1 MGKNENH
8 YHSGA
13 AMPMTNAARSVGKVL
28 LITTLSLV
36 GSVRPGLADRPRV
49 VASHSVLCDLV
60 EQIATDTIDL
70 TCLMQFDDD
79 PHVYQARPS
88 DRRAIDEADLV
99 FYGGYNFEPSII
111 DMIVATPNSAPK
123 VAVGAMAVPS
133 PLMGEHHHHGH
144 DHSHGPPPGEDVGD
158 LTLVHDHDHSHD
170 HDDDGLVPDPHVWH
184 DARHGISM
192 VLVIRRY
199 LIDLVPDQR
208 RGLNYHRNAQA
219 IVDQL
224 EVIDQWINAQ
234 VATIPP
240 EHRTLV
246 TTHDALA
253 YYGDAYGLTIES
265 ALGSISTEASPSAAR
280 VAEMVDLVKE
290 TGVPTVFAEATSNPR
305 LMEILAREA
314 NVTLA
319 EQSLYADTLG
329 EPGTAAATYQGMLVT
344 NTCTIVEGL
353 GGQCDLSQVQAQ
365 GWAEEG

>member
-1 MGKNENH
+1 M
-8 YHSGA
+8 A
-13 AMPMTNAARSVGKVL
+13 NAARSVGTVL

-36 GSVRPGLADRPRV
+36 GNAWPGLADRPRV

-60 EQIATDTIDL
+60 AQIATDTLDL
-70 TCLMQFDDD
+70 ICLMQPGDD
-79 PHVYQARPS
+79 PHIYQARPS
-88 DRRAIDEADLV
+88 DRRAIDDADLV
-99 FYGGYNFEPSII
+99 FYGGYNFEPSIV

-123 VAVGAMAVPS
+123 VAVGAMAVPD

-144 DHSHGPPPGEDVGD
+144 DHGHDHSHGSPPGEDVGGP
-158 LTLVHDHDHSHD
+158 TLLAHDHDHSHD
-170 HDDDGLVPDPHVWH
+170 HGDGGLVPDPHVWH

-208 RGLNYHRNAQA
+208 HGLHYHRNAQA

-224 EVIDQWINAQ
+224 EVIDQWIKDQ
-234 VATIPP
+234 IATIPT

-280 VAEMVDLVKE
+280 IAEMVDLVKAL
-290 TGVPTVFAEATSNPR
+290 GVPTVFAEATSNPQ
-305 LMEILAREA
+305 LMTVLAREA
-314 NVTLA
+314 NVTLSD
-319 EQSLYADTLG
+319 QPLHADTLG

-353 GGQCDLSQVQAQ
+353 GGQCDTGLVETLISPAAQ
-365 GWAEEG
+365 

>member
-1 MGKNENH
+1 M
-8 YHSGA
+8 A
-13 AMPMTNAARSVGKVL
+13 NAARSAGAVL
-28 LITTLSLV
+28 LITTLSLL
-36 GSVRPGLADRPRV
+36 GSARPGLADRPRV

-70 TCLMQFDDD
+70 TCLMQPGDD

-88 DRRAIDEADLV
+88 DRRAIETADLV

-123 VAVGAMAVPS
+123 VAVGAMAVPN
-133 PLMGEHHHHGH
+133 PIMGEHHHHGH
-144 DHSHGPPPGEDVGD
+144 DHGHDHSHDHGQGPPADEDVGGP
-158 LTLVHDHDHSHD
+158 TLAHDHDHSHD
-170 HDDDGLVPDPHVWH
+170 HGDGGLMPDPHVWH
-184 DARHGISM
+184 NARHGISM

-208 RGLNYHRNAQA
+208 RGLHYHRNAQA

-224 EVIDQWINAQ
+224 EVIDQWINDQ
-234 VATIPP
+234 IATIPA

-280 VAEMVDLVKE
+280 IAEMVDLVKAL
-290 TGVPTVFAEATSNPR
+290 GVPTVFAEATSNPQ
-305 LMEILAREA
+305 LMTVLAREA
-314 NVTLA
+314 NVTLSD
-319 EQSLYADTLG
+319 QPLHADTLG

-353 GGQCDLSQVQAQ
+353 GGQCDTGLVETLISPA
-365 GWAEEG
+365 AR